1 MEKFRFFAK
10 TVKEM
15 SPLFELLI
23 VLATVVTLTVMIYG
37 NLGNRLDAIDTRLD
51 TMQAENNRRFDAM
64 QAEDNRRFEEVNR
77 RFDAVQAENNRR
89 FDAMQAENNRRFDA
103 EQAENNR
110 RHDELLEVLRAFE
123 GRFSRLEGLVGG
135 E

>member
-23 VLATVVTLTVMIYG
+23 VPATVVTLTVTIYG

-51 TMQAENNRRFDAM
+51 TMQAEN
-64 QAEDNRRFEEVNR
+64 NRRFEEVNR